1 MEQFET
7 VNIIRKL
14 IKHNPEVFISKVTLH
29 NIVLNLLKWADSL
42 RSSLSKNALI
52 ALKEICENLGKI
64 VDGEI
69 SDILKVFL
77 KKASDT
83 NSFIAETAGEG
94 LNALYTNC
102 NESKV
107 LFHLLTTAETTKN
120 PAIKAKTRYC
130 IGKIIEKAK
139 TGITKMNDINK
150 AIVFITDFMSD
161 ASLEVRLSAKKAFEL
176 LIEQTN
182 ENFLDFLS
190 SLNLKEAAFRKVK
203 DAIKRKTKLL
213 TVSLSK
219 KDLKVVLPS
228 ISSKILT
235 KGKKNFSA
243 SARELITK
251 NKTEE
256 DFEIIEK

>member
-1 MEQFET
+1 M
-7 VNIIRKL
+7 
-14 IKHNPEVFISKVTLH
+14 
-29 NIVLNLLKWADSL
+29 
-42 RSSLSKNALI
+42 
-52 ALKEICENLGKI
+52 
-64 VDGEI
+64 
-69 SDILKVFL
+69 
-77 KKASDT
+77 
-83 NSFIAETAGEG
+83 
-94 LNALYTNC
+94 
-102 NESKV
+102 
-107 LFHLLTTAETTKN
+107 
-120 PAIKAKTRYC
+120 YC

-150 AIVFITDFMSD
+150 AILFITDFMSD